1 MNPVA
6 TGVRLIAAIVLAF
19 SIPACYTFTGASV
32 PPNLKTIALPL
43 VDDQSG
49 FGEPGLREQFTT
61 ALTSLFISD
70 NSLEVADR
78 TAADAILSGVITTVS
93 DAPAV
98 VQQGGGQA
106 GAVGQAEQVSK
117 RRITLTVKMTLQ
129 DVKQRKT
136 MWEKS
141 FSEWG
146 DYDAGGGGASQRQ
159 TGIAEAVRKVT
170 EDVLQE
176 TVSGW

>member
-1 MNPVA
+1 MIGPRTRVGMVVPLVFIVSM
-6 TGVRLIAAIVLAF
+6 TG
-19 SIPACYTFTGASV
+19 CYTFTGASV
-32 PPNLKTIALPL
+32 PSNLKTIAIPL

-61 ALTSLFISD
+61 ALTNLFISD
-70 NSLEVADR
+70 NTMEVADR
-78 TAADAILSGVITTVS
+78 TTADAILVGVITSVS

-98 VQQGGGQA
+98 VQQGVQ
-106 GAVGQAEQVSK
+106 GAAQPGEQVSK
-117 RRITLTVKMTLQ
+117 RRITVTVKATMQ
-129 DVKQRKT
+129 NVKLRKK

-141 FSEWG
+141 FSNWG

-159 TGIAEAVRKVT
+159 TGLAEAIRKVT
-170 EDVLQE
+170 EDVLLE

>member
-1 MNPVA
+1 MN
-6 TGVRLIAAIVLAF
+6 RLLTFAGLFGLLLSGAGLDG
-19 SIPACYTFTGASV
+19 CYTFTGASV
-32 PPNLKTIALPL
+32 PPNLKTIAIPL

-49 FGEPGLREQFTT
+49 FGEPGLREEFTT
-61 ALTSLFISD
+61 ALTNLFISD

-78 TAADAILSGVITTVS
+78 TSSDAILVGVITSVS

-98 VQQGGGQA
+98 VQQGIGQQ
-106 GAVGQAEQVSK
+106 GAAQQAEQVSK
-117 RRITLTVKMTLQ
+117 RRITLTVRATLQ
-129 DVKQRKT
+129 DVKLRKNL
-136 MWEKS
+136 WEKS

-159 TGIAEAVRKVT
+159 TGITDAIGKVT
-170 EDVLQE
+170 QDILLE

>member
-1 MNPVA
+1 MIGPRTRVGMVVPLVFIVSM
-6 TGVRLIAAIVLAF
+6 TG
-19 SIPACYTFTGASV
+19 CYTFTGASV
-32 PPNLKTIALPL
+32 PSNLKTIAIPL

-61 ALTSLFISD
+61 ALTNLFISD
-70 NSLEVADR
+70 NTMEVADR
-78 TAADAILSGVITTVS
+78 TTADAILAGVITSVS

-98 VQQGGGQA
+98 VQQGAQ
-106 GAVGQAEQVSK
+106 GAAQPGEQVSK
-117 RRITLTVKMTLQ
+117 RRITVTVKATLQ
-129 DVKQRKT
+129 NVKLRKK

-141 FSEWG
+141 FSNWG

-159 TGIAEAVRKVT
+159 TGLAEAIRKVT
-170 EDVLQE
+170 EDVLLE